1 LTKNTLKILT
11 VRSPSLQGNNIKKK
25 KTYMKKK
32 YSLLSLSF
40 FTTSALTSFR
50 RRHRHKLSLLSK
62 FTLHRKKNQNF
73 LYSREY

>member
-1 LTKNTLKILT
+1 VTKNTLKIIT

-25 KTYMKKK
+25 NLYKK

-50 RRHRHKLSLLSK
+50 RRHRHMLSLPSK
-62 FTLHRKKNQNF
+62 FTLHRKKNQKF